1 MKYPLSEDE
10 MENENGQAMF
20 ELSPLYILD
29 GKKQSIQMARSKR
42 AITRRIFS
50 AFPGKT
56 TLSATIAE
64 ENRWIPKNS

>member
-1 MKYPLSEDE
+1 MKYPSSEDE
-10 MENENGQAMF
+10 MADENGQAVF

-42 AITRRIFS
+42 TITRRIFS

-56 TLSATIAE
+56 TPPATIAE
-64 ENRWIPKNS
+64 KHKWIPKNS